1 MLSQHERRALS
12 DIEEHLR
19 ASEPDLVH
27 LLESFHAWAPPRPRR
42 RGVRRVVGPAGL
54 ALAAVLL
61 AVAFT
66 VRSADALLLAVT
78 VLLADAAWWML
89 LIAMALAR
97 QRGLNRGGSHRR

>member
-1 MLSQHERRALS
+1 MLSQHERRTLS

-27 LLESFHAWAPPRPRR
+27 LLECFHAWAPPRHHH
-42 RGVRRVVGPAGL
+42 RGLRRVVGPAGL

-66 VRSADALLLAVT
+66 VHSAGALLLAVT

-89 LIAMALAR
+89 LTAMALVR
-97 QRGLNRGGSHRR
+97 QRGLNREGTHRR